1 MSCGVARTWDV
12 IKGAVALINND
23 GTVVMPAGFNG
34 VRLEKVRITGF
45 MLPLIPISNDS
56 VELAVAA
63 DRKLPGRATTVE
75 V

>member
-12 IKGAVALINND
+12 IKGAEALINND
-23 GTVVMPAGFNG
+23 GTVTTAGFNG

-63 DRKLPGRATTVE
+63 ARELPGRATMVG